1 MERSIKVN
9 FFYNMLLNVSK
20 VIFPLITAP
29 YVSRVLEPD
38 GVGLYNF
45 AIMYVG
51 YLALFALLGVPTY
64 GVREIAKIRDDKSKR
79 NEFVSEIISIQFYL
93 TILVTAVFLA
103 TLFLV
108 PKLNSNLSVFIIAG
122 ISLYTS
128 PFIIDWY
135 YKGMEEFKFITE
147 RSLIIKVLSI
157 IALFVFVK
165 TKADLINYVILYS
178 VANVANE
185 VWNFLYLYKSGIA
198 PKLKVK
204 GLIQHMRPLMVLFIS
219 SVAISIYT
227 TLDTLMLGFIS
238 DYSEVGFYNNA
249 THITRS
255 LLMAISSLAIVAMPR
270 ISYYM
275 SQGKQDEINSLIT
288 KSVSVL
294 SFLAIPMMV
303 ALVLIAP
310 TFIPLFFG
318 QDFTGSVLPMQVLS
332 LLMIATGFNNLT
344 GTQILLSIG
353 KDKSFLYSVLAGTFS
368 NFILNLI
375 LIPYCGAVGASIA
388 SVFAE
393 FMVLFMT
400 IYYIKKETTVR
411 VNNYGDTFKSL
422 CSLIPMVIVYFI
434 CRCLFTGWFF
444 VIAFTIVGSAF
455 YIISQIVMKNNSALL
470 FLNIVRNKIRK

>member
-1 MERSIKVN
+1 
-9 FFYNMLLNVSK
+9 
-20 VIFPLITAP
+20 
-29 YVSRVLEPD
+29 
-38 GVGLYNF
+38 
-45 AIMYVG
+45 
-51 YLALFALLGVPTY
+51 
-64 GVREIAKIRDDKSKR
+64 
-79 NEFVSEIISIQFYL
+79 
-93 TILVTAVFLA
+93 
-103 TLFLV
+103 
-108 PKLNSNLSVFIIAG
+108 
-122 ISLYTS
+122 
-128 PFIIDWY
+128 
-135 YKGMEEFKFITE
+135 
-147 RSLIIKVLSI
+147 
-157 IALFVFVK
+157 
-165 TKADLINYVILYS
+165 
-178 VANVANE
+178 
-185 VWNFLYLYKSGIA
+185 
-198 PKLKVK
+198 
-204 GLIQHMRPLMVLFIS
+204 
-219 SVAISIYT
+219 
-227 TLDTLMLGFIS
+227 
-238 DYSEVGFYNNA
+238 
-249 THITRS
+249 
-255 LLMAISSLAIVAMPR
+255 
-270 ISYYM
+270 M

-388 SVFAE
+388 SAFAE

-422 CSLIPMVIVYFI
+422 CSLIPMVIGYFI

-455 YIISQIVMKNNSALL
+455 YIISQIVIKNNSALL